1 MPPLPL
7 AHLDGM
13 KEPQLVHPVLPTLA
27 PLSLVKMSPAPALR
41 QLKRLN
47 LPSQKITAYPMQ
59 IILLNRQRRS
69 WRVSVSRK
77 PGSPT
82 KEPSRTRNGRTP
94 KPSAVMK
101 VKSTFQELEKRPEER
116 GIG

>member
-27 PLSLVKMSPAPALR
+27 PLSLVKMSPALALR
-41 QLKRLN
+41 LLNLLN
-47 LPSQKITAYPMQ
+47 LPSQKIIAYPTR
-59 IILLNRQRRS
+59 IILFNRQRRS

-77 PGSPT
+77 PGNQT
-82 KEPSRTRNGRTP
+82 KVPSRTRNGRTP
-94 KPSAVMK
+94 KLSAVMR
-101 VKSTFQELEKRPEER
+101 VRSTFQELEKRPEER